1 MLPTVVCRCAPGV
14 AVEYES
20 PVTHDTHPIPLCSE
34 INRRGC
40 TREPSEPCDAQHHIL
55 VGFSVL
61 HPRAQ
66 ISETVRSMTALVYG
80 FTPRSYPRCYKY
92 KCKRK

>member
-1 MLPTVVCRCAPGV
+1 MLPTVVCGCAPGV

-40 TREPSEPCDAQHHIL
+40 TREPSEPCDAHSIIYWLGFPFYIL
-55 VGFSVL
+55 EEFCPDRTNDSSGGG
-61 HPRAQ
+61 PNR
-66 ISETVRSMTALVYG
+66 
-80 FTPRSYPRCYKY
+80 
-92 KCKRK
+92 